1 MTSDDCRDSGGL
13 RMEIQLIHI
22 MQHVDVVTAEFHELC
37 GREVPARAA
46 FVDISADRSDRRH
59 MTLGIQDIGRANI
72 SCMEDMVRTLQSLNC
87 LGAEQ
92 PMCVGDHSDAHRLQP
107 NCHAGAWIE
116 VVA

>member
-1 MTSDDCRDSGGL
+1 
-13 RMEIQLIHI
+13 
-22 MQHVDVVTAEFHELC
+22 
-37 GREVPARAA
+37 
-46 FVDISADRSDRRH
+46 
-59 MTLGIQDIGRANI
+59 
-72 SCMEDMVRTLQSLNC
+72 MEDMVRTLQSLNC